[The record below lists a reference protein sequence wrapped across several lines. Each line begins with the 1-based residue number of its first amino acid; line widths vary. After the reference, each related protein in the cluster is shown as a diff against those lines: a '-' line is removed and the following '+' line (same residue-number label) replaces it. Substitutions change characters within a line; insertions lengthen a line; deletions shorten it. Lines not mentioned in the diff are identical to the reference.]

1 MPSPKRFTYAP
12 SPVPTGID
20 MRLLDWLRREFQA
33 VARGLQTIAETTVRY
48 AYGHMVSASAQ
59 AIADITATWQQI
71 TQYGSTDGIPVGV
84 IMDPVAGTFAVERA
98 GTYVIEFYG
107 ILEHNEAQA
116 ERLLDLRIYDSTTG
130 QGLTTGLPIS
140 VARSVT
146 LSNVSGQA
154 ELQLAGR
161 ADVLWFEINS
171 PDGFTGCSWQAKSLS
186 VWSIGP

>member
-1 MPSPKRFTYAP
+1 MPSDKRLTYSP

-20 MRLLDWLRREFQA
+20 LRLLDWLRREFQA
-33 VARGLQTIAETTVRY
+33 VYRGIQTLAETTVRY

-59 AIADITATWQQI
+59 AIADITATWQKI
-71 TQYGSTDGIPVGV
+71 TQYGSTDGVPVGV
-84 IMDPVAGTFAVERA
+84 TLDPMAGTFSVDRP

-116 ERLLDLRIYDSTTG
+116 ERVLHLRIYDSTTG
-130 QGLTTGLPIS
+130 EGLTTGLPIS

-161 ADVLWFEINS
+161 ADVLWFEIS
-171 PDGFTGCSWQAKSLS
+171 STDSFTGCSWQAKSLT

>member
-1 MPSPKRFTYAP
+1 MPSQKRFTYAP

-20 MRLLDWLRREFQA
+20 LRLLDWLRREFHA
-33 VARGLQTIAETTVRY
+33 VARGLQTIAETTVHY

-59 AIADITATWQQI
+59 AIADITAAWQQI

-98 GTYVIEFYG
+98 GTYVIEFQG

-146 LSNVSGQA
+146 LSNISAQA
-154 ELQLAGR
+154 ELQLAGY
-161 ADVLWFEINS
+161 ANVLWFEISS
-171 PDGFTGCSWQAKSLS
+171 PDTFTGCSWQAKALT